1 MNVKTFIKSLENT
14 YSDDKYFTVVGWDME
29 VENFVEECKIKH
41 IPMES
46 RIYQIC
52 IFKGVSIKSVFFDKD
67 VYDIV
72 RKIVYENGGYAR
84 LVLNGQN
91 PFI

>member
-14 YSDDKYFTVVGWDME
+14 YSDNEFFNVVGWDIE
-29 VENFVEECKIKH
+29 IENFVEECRIRH

-46 RIYQIC
+46 KPYPVC
-52 IFKGVSIKSVFFDKD
+52 IFKGISIKGVFFDKD
-67 VYDIV
+67 VENEV
-72 RKIVYENGGYAR
+72 KKIVYENGGYGR